1 MGPVLREG
9 VLEFQKDRDQAQCQ
23 VAESVLS
30 ALLSSYRFP
39 CTVGFAVLDWPVRQV
54 FWLLPV
60 GLWVRSRREGPGAP
74 AHSRDAA
81 WAQLSMPS
89 RGSAR
94 AGVPYPR
101 LGCSSR
107 FLGLGVRGREKPVC
121 QVQMDLPC
129 RRAETEAAPWAQGQ
143 GGKARGTPGT
153 LTAYSSSFVSQRLHL
168 PIWKSG
174 LSKRERQRPGSQDA
188 SWASPLRASP
198 SVLIFGTSLSNS
210 VDQVSEK
217 GRSGFKSCPALS
229 LTHG

>member
-1 MGPVLREG
+1 MPGGRV
-9 VLEFQKDRDQAQCQ
+9 
-23 VAESVLS
+23 S
-30 ALLSSYRFP
+30 AVCLTLLLSLPRFP
-39 CTVGFAVLDWPVRQV
+39 CTVGFTVLDWPVRQV
-54 FWLLPV
+54 FWLLPA
-60 GLWVRSRREGPGAP
+60 GPSLRSRREGPAAP

-81 WAQLSMPS
+81 WAQLPMPS

-107 FLGLGVRGREKPVC
+107 FLGLGVRGREKLVC

-174 LSKRERQRPGSQDA
+174 LSRRERQRPGSQDA
-188 SWASPLRASP
+188 SWASPLGASP
-198 SVLIFGTSLSNS
+198 SVLVFCTSLSNS
-210 VDQVSEK
+210 ADQVSEK